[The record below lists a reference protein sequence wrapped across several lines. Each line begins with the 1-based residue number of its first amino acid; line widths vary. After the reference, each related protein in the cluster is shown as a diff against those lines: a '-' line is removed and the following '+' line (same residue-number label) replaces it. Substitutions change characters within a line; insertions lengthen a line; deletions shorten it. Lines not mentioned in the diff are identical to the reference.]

1 MTHRSRRPSRRTER
15 GQVIAL
21 LVVVTVGLIAI
32 AGLVDDGGR
41 ALSARTRALDE
52 AQAAARTGA
61 QQINLTLLRQNG
73 SVELEAA
80 AATRAAN
87 DYLSTTGD
95 SGLAAVS
102 GDTVHVTVTVSV
114 ATQILGAFG
123 VRTLTLSGDADASA
137 TTAGSRSAP

>member
-1 MTHRSRRPSRRTER
+1 MTRRCRRSSRRTER

-21 LVVVTVGLIAI
+21 LVVVTVGLISI

-41 ALSARTRALDE
+41 ALSARARALDE

-73 SVELEAA
+73 SVELDAA
-80 AATRAAN
+80 AATRAAD

-95 SGLAAVS
+95 RGFAAVS
-102 GDTVHVTVTVSV
+102 GDTVYVTVTVSV

-123 VRTLTLSGDADASA
+123 VRTLTLSADADASA
-137 TTAGSRSAP
+137 IPGSLRSAP

>member
-1 MTHRSRRPSRRTER
+1 MTYRSRRLICRAEH

-41 ALSARTRALDE
+41 ALAARARALDE

-73 SVELEAA
+73 SLALEAA
-80 AATRAAN
+80 AATRAAE

-95 SGLAAVS
+95 RGTAAIS

-123 VRTLTLSGDADASA
+123 VRTLTLSADADASA
-137 TTAGSRSAP
+137 IPGSSRSAP